1 MADKLM
7 FIFNEDTQ
15 NYPFCILK
23 LVVKTL
29 DTHLKKPTNYNL
41 IKNAQICWDNE
52 QENVI
57 INFED

>member
-7 FIFNEDTQ
+7 FIFNDDTQ
-15 NYPFCILK
+15 IYPFCLLK
-23 LVVKTL
+23 LVVETL

-41 IKNAQICWDNE
+41 IKNAQSCCDNE
-52 QENVI
+52 QENDI